1 MGSTGVSARHQ
12 ISNFSLMTRG
22 DMSIITCFVS
32 LSIKKVAWS
41 IPVHQA
47 SPNAQTTEIANQA
60 TDVTDQLTAVVSLNF
75 GDFGETAIS

>member
-1 MGSTGVSARHQ
+1 
-12 ISNFSLMTRG
+12 
-22 DMSIITCFVS
+22 MSIITCFVS
-32 LSIKKVAWS
+32 LSIKKVTWC

-47 SPNAQTTEIANQA
+47 SPNAQTTGIANQA

>member
-12 ISNFSLMTRG
+12 ISNFSVTSG
-22 DMSIITCFVS
+22 NTSIITCFVS

-60 TDVTDQLTAVVSLNF
+60 TVVTDQLTAVVSLNF

>member
-1 MGSTGVSARHQ
+1 M
-12 ISNFSLMTRG
+12 SNLSLITRG
-22 DMSIITCFVS
+22 EMSIITCFVS
-32 LSIKKVAWS
+32 LSIKKVTWS